1 MEKRNMK
8 STKIMAYIGTI
19 LVFIPILLTLLTGT
33 VATIASGIMRV
44 DYLMPA
50 ELFPLAMAGALILL
64 WASRRARI
72 YKGLIA
78 WSLAVMVGSLVASQ
92 GTAVLTGLASGKT
105 EAAGWPLF
113 LVVALLAL
121 YVASVILQ
129 CILGVLLIRRCGAPK
144 TVLKRLKKK

>member
-8 STKIMAYIGTI
+8 STKVIAYIGTI
-19 LVFIPILLTLLTGT
+19 LVFIPILLTLITGA
-33 VATIASGIMRV
+33 VATIASGILRV

-50 ELFPLAMAGALILL
+50 ELFPLALLGALALL

-72 YKGLIA
+72 CKGPIA
-78 WSLAVMVGSLVASQ
+78 WSLVVMVGSLVASQ

-121 YVASVILQ
+121 YIASVILQ
-129 CILGVLLIRRCGAPK
+129 CILGVLLIRR
-144 TVLKRLKKK
+144 LKFRGMN